1 MKMHDHMYELTL
13 SPAEIQEI
21 TKYERYTKQ
30 QHQLRLHGIPFVTG
44 PKNEPI
50 VLRRDIPHGVT
61 PLPRVSE
68 LVSNEPDFEALS
80 NGKTK
85 KK

>member
-1 MKMHDHMYELTL
+1 MYELTL

-21 TKYERYTKQ
+21 TRYERYTKQ
-30 QHQLRLHGIPFVTG
+30 QQQLRLHGIPFVPG

-50 VLRRDIPHGVT
+50 VLRSDVPRGLTAIPK
-61 PLPRVSE
+61 VSE
-68 LVSNEPDFEALS
+68 LVSADPDFEALN

-85 KK
+85 KKQKK

>member
-1 MKMHDHMYELTL
+1 MYELTL

-21 TKYERYTKQ
+21 TRYVRYTRQ
-30 QHQLRLHGIPFVTG
+30 QHQLRLHGIPFAIG

-50 VLRRDIPHGVT
+50 VLRRDVPHGLT
-61 PLPRVSE
+61 AMSKVSE
-68 LVSNEPDFEALS
+68 LVSAEPDFEALN

-85 KK
+85 KKQKR

>member
-1 MKMHDHMYELTL
+1 MYKLTL

-21 TKYERYTKQ
+21 TRYERYTKQ
-30 QHQLRLHGIPFVTG
+30 QLQLRLHGIPFLVG

-50 VLRRDIPHGVT
+50 VFRSDV
-61 PLPRVSE
+61 PRGLTAMQKISE
-68 LVSNEPDFEALS
+68 LVSAEPDFEALN

-85 KK
+85 KKQKR

>member
-1 MKMHDHMYELTL
+1 MYELTL

-21 TKYERYTKQ
+21 TKYERYTRQ

-50 VLRRDIPHGVT
+50 VLRRDVPYGLT
-61 PLPRVSE
+61 AMSKVSE
-68 LVSNEPDFEALS
+68 LVSAEPDFEALN

-85 KK
+85 KKQKR

>member
-1 MKMHDHMYELTL
+1 MYELTL

-21 TKYERYTKQ
+21 TKYKRYTRQ
-30 QHQLRLHGIPFVTG
+30 QHQLRLHGIPFLIG

-50 VLRRDIPHGVT
+50 VLRYDIPRGLT
-61 PLPRVSE
+61 AMSKVSE
-68 LVSNEPDFEALS
+68 LVSAEPDFEALN

-85 KK
+85 KRQKR

>member
-1 MKMHDHMYELTL
+1 MYELTL

-21 TKYERYTKQ
+21 TRYERYSRQ
-30 QHQLRLHGIPFVTG
+30 QHQLRLHGIPFVIG

-50 VLRRDIPHGVT
+50 VLRRDVPHGLT
-61 PLPRVSE
+61 AMSKVSE
-68 LVSNEPDFEALS
+68 LVSAEPDFEALN

-85 KK
+85 KKQKR

>member
-1 MKMHDHMYELTL
+1 MYELTL

-21 TKYERYTKQ
+21 TRYERYTMQ

-50 VLRRDIPHGVT
+50 VLRSDVPRRLTAIPK
-61 PLPRVSE
+61 VSE
-68 LVSNEPDFEALS
+68 LVSAEPDFEALN

-85 KK
+85 KRQKR

>member
-1 MKMHDHMYELTL
+1 MYELTL

-21 TKYERYTKQ
+21 TRYERYTRQ

-50 VLRRDIPHGVT
+50 VLRKDVPLGLTSIPDA
-61 PLPRVSE
+61 SE
-68 LVSNEPDFEALS
+68 LVSAEPDFEALN

-85 KK
+85 NKQKR